1 MMIYNFLMIH
11 ITLKYNDNVTNFLK
25 VGKTSNKWNKMEFAK
40 KSQIPENEKI
50 KKRGFK
56 VWKIIML

>member
-50 KKRGFK
+50 KKRGF
-56 VWKIIML
+56 

>member
-11 ITLKYNDNVTNFLK
+11 IMLKYNSNITNLK
-25 VGKTSNKWNKMEFAK
+25 VGKTSSKWNKMEFAK